1 MSTENKLL
9 RTVSSTVDEP
19 FVSEALANDD
29 LRSHI
34 SKREGSESLK
44 KSDSNNGSEDV
55 DEKSPYVNLPEALQ
69 HLTHDE
75 LKKLEKKAIRKID
88 IRLLPMLAFIY
99 ILNFLNR
106 SNITSARLGGLEADL
121 NLQGNQYQVCIS
133 ILFVGYIL
141 FQIPGNM
148 VLNKVGRPSIFV
160 SVVVFS
166 WGACATAMGGVQNY
180 AGLAVTRVLLGVAES
195 AFFGG
200 ALMILSLWY
209 DKKSLASRNS
219 LLYIGNPLSSAFN
232 GLLAA
237 GLLKMDGLGGIAGWR
252 WLFILEGG
260 ITVLTVPFAYFILP
274 DKPANTKFLS
284 EMEKEIIQWK
294 LRRDLGDVD
303 DSDKEAKVSTWDG
316 FKLAV
321 KDMKMWMICGQVA
334 FLAASKGITN
344 FFPTIVA
351 TLNYSSTITLCLVAP
366 PYLLVIPVSYFWA
379 RHADKTGERTFHIII
394 PLALLA
400 VSYVLVVATTN
411 FGARYFGMVLM
422 MPTSAAGFVI
432 AMTWMSNTCP
442 RPPAKRAVA
451 LALMI
456 GLCNSPFTWTPFLYP
471 TGDGPRYVKAMVC
484 NVAFS
489 VLAILMVVLLR
500 IRLMVLNKR
509 IANGTMNW
517 QKELGKG
524 NDGSKIDA
532 DFRYLY

>member
-1 MSTENKLL
+1 MSAENKP
-9 RTVSSTVDEP
+9 TVKEKSIFNKPEVSQAMEDDEEISHSSQNE
-19 FVSEALANDD
+19 VSDD
-29 LRSHI
+29 LKKLDSNI
-34 SKREGSESLK
+34 GSE
-44 KSDSNNGSEDV
+44 NVEENT
-55 DEKSPYVNLPEALQ
+55 YYTNLPESLQ
-69 HLTHDE
+69 HLTQEE
-75 LKKLEKKAIRKID
+75 LKALDKRAIRKVD
-88 IRLLPMLAFIY
+88 LRLLPMMAFIY
-99 ILNFLNR
+99 ILNFLDRN
-106 SNITSARLGGLEADL
+106 NIASARLGSLEKDL
-121 NLQGNQYQVCIS
+121 NLKGNQYQVCIS

-148 VLNKVGRPSIFV
+148 ILNKVGRPSVFIA
-160 SVVVFS
+160 VVLFG

-180 AGLAVTRVLLGVAES
+180 AGLAATRVFLGVAES

-200 ALMILSLWY
+200 ALMILSMWY
-209 DKKSLASRNS
+209 DKKTLASRNS
-219 LLYIGNPLSSAFN
+219 LLFIGNPLSAAFS

-237 GLLKMDGLGGIAGWR
+237 GFLKMDGLGGIAGWR
-252 WLFILEGG
+252 WLFIIEGG
-260 ITVLTVPFAYFILP
+260 VTVITVPFAYYILP
-274 DKPANTKFLS
+274 DKPANTKFLNQV
-284 EMEKEIIQWK
+284 EKDIIQWK
-294 LRRDLGDVD
+294 LRQDLGDVD
-303 DSDKEAKVSTWDG
+303 DSDTEAKVSTWDG

-321 KDMKMWMICGQVA
+321 KDVKMWMICGQVS

-351 TLNYSSTITLCLVAP
+351 TLNYNSTITLCLTAP
-366 PYLLVIPVSYFWA
+366 PYLLVVPVSYYWA
-379 RHADKTGERTFHIII
+379 KNADKTGERTFHIII

-422 MPTSAAGFVI
+422 MPTSLSAYVI

-471 TGDGPRYVKAMVC
+471 TNDGPRYTKAMVC
-484 NVAFS
+484 NIAFA
-489 VLAILMVVLLR
+489 VLSIVLVILLR
-500 IRLMVLNKR
+500 IRLMMLNKR
-509 IANGTMNW
+509 IANGSMNW

-524 NDGSKIDA
+524 NDGSKIAA

>member
-252 WLFILEGG
+252 WLFIFEGG
-260 ITVLTVPFAYFILP
+260 ITVLTVPFAYFVLP
-274 DKPANTKFLS
+274 DKPTNTKFLNQ
-284 EMEKEIIQWK
+284 MEKDIIQWK
-294 LRRDLGDVD
+294 VKKDLGDVD
-303 DSDKEAKVSTWDG
+303 DSDAEAQVTTWQG

-321 KDMKMWMICGQVA
+321 KDEKMWMVTGQVS
-334 FLAASKGITN
+334 FLIVACGIVN

-351 TLNYSSTITLCLVAP
+351 TLNYNRTVTLCLTAP
-366 PYLLVIPVSYFWA
+366 PYVLAVPATYFWA
-379 RHADKTGERTFHIII
+379 RHADKTGERSYHVGI
-394 PLALLA
+394 PLALA
-400 VSYVLVVATTN
+400 CVSFIIPVATTN
-411 FGARYFGMVLM
+411 FGARYFAMLLM
-422 MPTSAAGFVI
+422 MPSLLTAYVLI
-432 AMTWMSNTCP
+432 ITYMSNSCP

-451 LALMI
+451 IAIMI
-456 GLCNSPFTWTPFLYP
+456 GLSNSPYTWTPFLYP
-471 TGDGPRYVKAMVC
+471 ASDGPRYIKAMSC
-484 NVAFS
+484 NIGAL
-489 VLAILMVVLLR
+489 VLAIGLVILLR
-500 IRLMVLNKR
+500 MRLMRLNKK
-509 IANGTMNW
+509 IENGTMDW
-517 QKELGKG
+517 QKELGQG
-524 NDGSKIDA
+524 NDGSKVAA
-532 DFRYLY
+532 DLRYMY